1 MAGATVSGGMWA
13 ISGDLNVGYAGNGTL
28 NVNGGLVTNQAS
40 MIGSYAGSVG
50 TATVS
55 SGTWAN
61 SGDLNVG
68 RLGTGTLTMTGGLV
82 SVGGTLSTG
91 TFGAI
96 NLNSGGT
103 LQIGTGGTGG
113 VLGVSALTN
122 NGTLVFSRSTASTY
136 SGVLSG
142 SGALVKDGAGT
153 LTLSGSNSYTGATI
167 VSAGTLQMGSR
178 NALGIGVPLTVNAGT
193 LDLNGFRVAVGAFSG
208 SSGAII
214 TSSTSG
220 AVTLTTSSAADST
233 FGGAIQDG
241 AGTAALYKEGAGTL
255 TLSGSNSYT
264 GATTVNGGTLAVTS
278 GGAINHGG
286 ANLNV
291 GLFGTATLNVTGGR
305 VTNADGS
312 LGSYAGSVGT
322 ATVSSG
328 TWANTGDLVVGN
340 SGTGTLTMTGG
351 LVSVGGTLSQGNFGT
366 INLNSGGTLQIGTG
380 GTGGVLGV
388 STLTNNGTL
397 IFNRSDASTY
407 AGIISG
413 SGALTKQGAGTL
425 TLSGSNSYTGAT
437 TVSAGE
443 LKVNGS
449 TGTGAMTIASDAT
462 LSGTGTIGGNTTISG
477 THTPGNSPGV
487 QTFSSDLTYVSAGLT
502 GPKVF
507 WELAANTISNS
518 PTEYDQIVVG
528 GNLAFSSATSFDLA
542 FGSSGSTVDWSNALW
557 ATDEQWTIY
566 SVSGSLSGFS
576 NLQLTTSDW
585 LDSLGNSFNSLLAGS
600 TFSLLQI
607 GQDVVLKYTAAQAA
621 VPEID
626 PASCGSALAL
636 LIGSFGLIER
646 RARRR
651 SGRSITG

>member
-1 MAGATVSGGMWA
+1 M
-13 ISGDLNVGYAGNGTL
+13 
-28 NVNGGLVTNQAS
+28 
-40 MIGSYAGSVG
+40 
-50 TATVS
+50 
-55 SGTWAN
+55 
-61 SGDLNVG
+61 
-68 RLGTGTLTMTGGLV
+68 
-82 SVGGTLSTG
+82 
-91 TFGAI
+91 
-96 NLNSGGT
+96 
-103 LQIGTGGTGG
+103 
-113 VLGVSALTN
+113 
-122 NGTLVFSRSTASTY
+122 
-136 SGVLSG
+136 
-142 SGALVKDGAGT
+142 
-153 LTLSGSNSYTGATI
+153 
-167 VSAGTLQMGSR
+167 
-178 NALGIGVPLTVNAGT
+178 
-193 LDLNGFRVAVGAFSG
+193 
-208 SSGAII
+208 
-214 TSSTSG
+214 
-220 AVTLTTSSAADST
+220 
-233 FGGAIQDG
+233 QDG

-449 TGTGAMTIASDAT
+449 NGTGAMTIASDAT